1 MKSRFSKYN
10 DGMLYVCEVKKNEI
24 GFGMV
29 KNTREESDLKRILK
43 LAYEEK
49 TKRDEDMQF
58 AENKGRTLSL
68 KVKTRLREEVDSTQK
83 VLIENTLYS
92 VIHIDHDKSNR
103 EMYLY
108 LEEERKLI

>member
-49 TKRDEDMQF
+49 TKEMKICSLRKTEEDHC
-58 AENKGRTLSL
+58 L
-68 KVKTRLREEVDSTQK
+68 
-83 VLIENTLYS
+83 
-92 VIHIDHDKSNR
+92 
-103 EMYLY
+103 
-108 LEEERKLI
+108 